1 MHRNAGQQAAVK
13 MDAKV
18 QSDYSRENK
27 DSSANDEPMPSNG
40 N

>member
-1 MHRNAGQQAAVK
+1 

-27 DSSANDEPMPSNG
+27 NLGANDEPMPSNRNYIYAG
-40 N
+40 EWLG

>member
-1 MHRNAGQQAAVK
+1 

-27 DSSANDEPMPSNG
+27 DLSVNDEPMPSSG
-40 N
+40 NYIYAGE